1 MSKKTLGIIL
11 VVLIVAVVG
20 MVYFGFKKDF
30 FTGEGIG
37 IGGIDKDSLMGMM
50 KEKGEVVMSKSE
62 FINECKKSDKD
73 SQDMCYGMGA
83 IYYRDASFCK
93 WIQDSEAKS
102 NCTKENIEEYYN
114 TLKEGGTMF
123 PFAPSG
129 TIPGGGII
137 PSGGAGGGTQGG
149 GGVENAEPES
159 IPSDASSQVG
169 PIVELSGK
177 MTDEIYIEILAQTA
191 YYAQKHPND
200 SMGFVSYMKDLYNK
214 YGITEE
220 GITAFGKELEKNPQ
234 HAGEIGLKYIQRL
247 QELQATGK

>member
-1 MSKKTLGIIL
+1 
-11 VVLIVAVVG
+11 
-20 MVYFGFKKDF
+20 
-30 FTGEGIG
+30 
-37 IGGIDKDSLMGMM
+37 
-50 KEKGEVVMSKSE
+50 
-62 FINECKKSDKD
+62 
-73 SQDMCYGMGA
+73 
-83 IYYRDASFCK
+83 
-93 WIQDSEAKS
+93 
-102 NCTKENIEEYYN
+102 
-114 TLKEGGTMF
+114 MF
-123 PFAPSG
+123 PFAPGG

-137 PSGGAGGGTQGG
+137 PSGGTGGGTDI
-149 GGVENAEPES
+149 

-200 SMGFVSYMKDLYNK
+200 SMGFASYMKDLYKK

-234 HAGEIGLKYIQRL
+234 YAGEIGLKYIQRL